1 MYGICNLSIIPVR
14 QQPSEKSEM
23 VTQLLFGETYNVLDK
38 MNGWLLIQSET
49 DQYEGWIDE
58 KIMWPVDETYIG
70 LYKLGPSVLLDET
83 VSEVVCEN
91 SGNTQFLVRGSTL
104 PLYNNG
110 KFTINDQVYKTN
122 GRTQSLNHIPDPHSL
137 VHTALKYLQ
146 SPYLWGGRSPFGID
160 CSGFV
165 QAVFRFCGYSLP
177 RDASQQV
184 KLGEGIDFISAV
196 QPGDLAFFE
205 NNNGAISHVGILL
218 SPQQIIH
225 ASGCVKI
232 DPIDHQGIFSQ
243 QSGKYT
249 HSLRIIKR
257 ITIV

>member
-1 MYGICNLSIIPVR
+1 
-14 QQPSEKSEM
+14 M
-23 VTQLLFGETYNVLDK
+23 VTQLLFGEIYTVLDK
-38 MNGWLLIQSET
+38 MNGWLLIQSEP

-58 KIMWPVDETYIG
+58 KILCPVDETYVG
-70 LYKLGPSVLLDET
+70 LYKNGPSVLLDET
-83 VSEVVCEN
+83 VAEVVSEN
-91 SGNTQFLVRGSTL
+91 NGNTQFLVRGSTL
-104 PLYNNG
+104 PLFNKGQFNMNG
-110 KFTINDQVYKTN
+110 QVYKTKGKTIIISN
-122 GRTQSLNHIPDPHSL
+122 KLDPHKL
-137 VHTALKYLQ
+137 VPTAMKYLQ

-165 QAVFRFCGYSLP
+165 QAVFRYCGYTLP

-205 NNNGAISHVGILL
+205 NSNGAISHVGILL

-225 ASGCVKI
+225 ASGSVRI

-243 QSGKYT
+243 QAGKYT

-257 ITIV
+257 IPVS